1 MNDSLKRTQFAMK
14 IAGGTLFFLN
24 MLAFI
29 LLMFIYG
36 NQSLDIFWGSTG
48 HFAFIGTILI
58 ASALLSAIVY
68 ILPQNWSQKE

>member
-1 MNDSLKRTQFAMK
+1 MTNSMKRTQYAMK
-14 IAGGTLFFLN
+14 IVGGTLFFLN

-36 NQSLDIFWGSTG
+36 KNSLDIFWGRTG

-58 ASALLSAIVY
+58 SSALLSAIVY
-68 ILPQNWSQKE
+68 ILPQNWSQNE